1 MKRFLYIV
9 AVLLVSM
16 LLVGG
21 MLVAV
26 LSSNQVETAAVRLV
40 TAEFSRA
47 FGTHA
52 QVGSVEYRFPAR
64 IAVRDIYI
72 EDKQRD
78 TMLYV
83 GELYAH
89 FSPLAL
95 RNGEIRFS
103 HARLSNVNANLYQ
116 LPDSTWNYAFILSAF
131 QAQEKQD
138 SSPFSGILTVKDV
151 QFDALRRVCI

>member
-1 MKRFLYIV
+1 MRMKRFWYIV
-9 AVLLVSM
+9 SVLLVSV

-26 LSSNQVETAAVRLV
+26 LSSSEVETAAVRLV

-52 QVGSVEYRFPAR
+52 RVGSITYRFPAR
-64 IAVRDIYI
+64 VSIEDVYI
-72 EDKQRD
+72 EDRQGD
-78 TMLYV
+78 TLLYA

-95 RNGEIRFS
+95 RKGEIRFS
-103 HARLSNVNANLYQ
+103 HARLRDVRAELYP
-116 LPDSTWNYAFILSAF
+116 LSDSTWNYSFIASAF
-131 QAQEKQD
+131 GSEEEIRPVAVAVWSKVE
-138 SSPFSGILTVKDV
+138 
-151 QFDALRRVCI
+151 